1 MITSIFSL
9 LVAIIGILFVFYLIK
24 KIQKASRGTDK
35 MIEISNAIQEGARAF
50 LRREFQTMGIVLVL
64 IGICL
69 GIVNKDWRQVLFF
82 FFGAFSSGLAGYL
95 GMRISTQANAKTT
108 EASRQSFAKGF
119 DIAFSSGQ
127 VMGFLVVSLGLLGTS
142 LIYLL
147 FKETQSLLISFL
159 LNFAFGASICALFL
173 RVGGGIYTKSSD
185 IGADLVGKIEMGIPE
200 DDPRNPA
207 VIADQVGDNVGDIA
221 GMGSDLFESYVD
233 AIASSAIIGL
243 LAFREKGLIVPF
255 LLAGAGI
262 LSSIL
267 GSFFAKVS
275 KGLETANFPKQVAG
289 VEKAMNRAIL
299 VANFLMVIFAYF
311 IIRQFFEHLNFFWC
325 LLIGLLVGILIGK
338 ASEYYTSGEKK
349 PVIEIA
355 KSAQFGAPVLILEGM
370 ATQFLSII
378 LPILA
383 VAFGMVEVYILG
395 AKAGLF
401 LGGLY
406 GIAIAGLGILVVL
419 GINLSSDCY
428 GPIADNA
435 AGIAEMAELP
445 PEVRT
450 KTEALDA
457 VGNTTAAIGKGFAIG
472 SAALVALAWLATFFQ
487 KANLSQ
493 VNIAEPRVLA
503 SLFIGAMISFLFPA
517 LLIRAVSRGSLEM
530 VKEVRRQFKEIE
542 GLKEGKA
549 KPEYGKC
556 VDLITKISLSEML
569 LPGFLIIIIPI
580 LVGRFFGVEGVIGF
594 LAGALIVG
602 FPLALIMA
610 NSGGAWDN
618 AKKYIE
624 AGNFGGKGSFA
635 HQASVIGDT
644 VGDPLKDTAGPA
656 INILLKLIGKVALIF
671 LPLFV

>member
-1 MITSIFSL
+1 MIFIL
-9 LVAIIGILFVFYLIK
+9 PLIIAITGLFFVFYLIQKIK
-24 KIQKASRGTDK
+24 KFSAGTEK
-35 MIEISNAIQEGARAF
+35 MVEISNAIQEGAKAF
-50 LRREFQTMGIVLVL
+50 LKREFVTMGIILIL

-69 GIVNKDWRQVLFF
+69 RIVNKNLIQVLIF
-82 FFGAFSSGLAGYL
+82 FFGAFCSSLAGYL
-95 GMRISTQANAKTT
+95 GMRISTQANVRTT
-108 EASRQSFAKGF
+108 EASRNSFAKGF
-119 DIAFSSGQ
+119 DVAFASGQ
-127 VMGFLVVSLGLLGTS
+127 VMGFLVVSLGLLGAS
-142 LIYLL
+142 LVYFF
-147 FKETQSLLISFL
+147 FKDISFL
-159 LNFAFGASICALFL
+159 LSFAFGSSISALFL

-233 AIASSAIIGL
+233 AIASSSIIGL
-243 LAFREKGLIVPF
+243 LAFGEKGLIVPF

-275 KGLETANFPKQVAG
+275 KDLEKADFSKQVGG

-299 VANFLMVIFAYF
+299 AANLIMIVVAYF
-311 IIRQFFEHLNFFWC
+311 VIRHFFENLNFFWC

-349 PVIEIA
+349 PVIQIA

-395 AKAGLF
+395 AKVGFF

-406 GIAIAGLGILVVL
+406 GIAMAGLGVLVVL

-445 PEVRT
+445 PEVRK

-472 SAALVALAWLATFFQ
+472 SAALVSLAWLATFFQ

-493 VNIAEPRVLA
+493 INIADPRVLA

-530 VKEVRRQFKEIE
+530 VKEVRRQFREIE

-549 KPEYGKC
+549 KPEYRKC
-556 VDLITKISLSEML
+556 IDLITKISLSEML

-580 LVGRFFGVEGVIGF
+580 LVGRFFGAEGVTGF
-594 LAGALIVG
+594 LAGSLIVG
-602 FPLALIMA
+602 FPVALIMA

-624 AGNFGGKGSFA
+624 AGNFGGKGSFT
-635 HQASVIGDT
+635 HQAAVIGDT

-656 INILLKLIGKVALIF
+656 INILLKLIGKVALLF
-671 LPLFV
+671 LPLFI

>member
-1 MITSIFSL
+1 MTIFILPL
-9 LVAIIGILFVFYLIK
+9 LVAATGLFFVFYLVQKIK
-24 KIQKASRGTDK
+24 KFSAGTEK
-35 MIEISNAIQEGARAF
+35 MVEISNAIQEGAKAF
-50 LRREFQTMGIVLVL
+50 LKREFLTMGVILIL
-64 IGICL
+64 IGVCL
-69 GIVNKDWRQVLFF
+69 GIVNKSLIQVLVF
-82 FFGAFSSGLAGYL
+82 FFGAICSSLAGYL
-95 GMRISTQANAKTT
+95 GMRISTQANVRTT
-108 EASRQSFAKGF
+108 EASRNSFAKGF

-127 VMGFLVVSLGLLGTS
+127 VMGFLVVSLGLLGAS
-142 LIYLL
+142 LVYFLL
-147 FKETQSLLISFL
+147 KDISLLLS
-159 LNFAFGASICALFL
+159 FAFGSSISALFL

-200 DDPRNPA
+200 DDHRNPA

-233 AIASSAIIGL
+233 AIVSSSIIGL
-243 LAFREKGLIVPF
+243 LAFGEKGLIMPF

-275 KGLETANFPKQVAG
+275 KDLEKADFPKQVGG

-299 VANFLMVIFAYF
+299 AANLIMVVVAYF
-311 IIRQFFEHLNFFWC
+311 VIRHFFENLNFFWC
-325 LLIGLLVGILIGK
+325 LLIGLLIGILIGK

-349 PVIEIA
+349 PVIQIA

-383 VAFGMVEVYILG
+383 VAIGMVEVYTLG
-395 AKAGLF
+395 AKAGFF

-406 GIAIAGLGILVVL
+406 GIATAGLGVLVVL

-472 SAALVALAWLATFFQ
+472 SAALVSLAWLATFFQ

-493 VNIAEPRVLA
+493 INIADPRVLA

-530 VKEVRRQFKEIE
+530 VKEVRRQFREIE

-556 VDLITKISLSEML
+556 IDLITKVSLSEML

-580 LVGRFFGVEGVIGF
+580 LVGRFFGVEGVTGF
-594 LAGALIVG
+594 LAGSLIVG

-635 HQASVIGDT
+635 HQAAVIGDT
-644 VGDPLKDTAGPA
+644 IGDPLKDTAGPA
-656 INILLKLIGKVALIF
+656 INILLKLIGKVALLF
-671 LPLFV
+671 LPLFI

>member
-1 MITSIFSL
+1 MIFIL
-9 LVAIIGILFVFYLIK
+9 PLIIAITGLFFVFYLIQKIK
-24 KIQKASRGTDK
+24 KFSTGTEK
-35 MIEISNAIQEGARAF
+35 MVEISNAIQEGAKAF
-50 LRREFQTMGIVLVL
+50 LKREFVTMGIILIL

-69 GIVNKDWRQVLFF
+69 RVVNKNLIQVLIF
-82 FFGAFSSGLAGYL
+82 FFGAFCSSLAGYL
-95 GMRISTQANAKTT
+95 GMRISTQANVRTT
-108 EASRQSFAKGF
+108 EASRNSFAKGF
-119 DIAFSSGQ
+119 DVAFSSGQ
-127 VMGFLVVSLGLLGTS
+127 VMGFLVVSLGLLGAS
-142 LIYLL
+142 LVYFF
-147 FKETQSLLISFL
+147 FKDISFL
-159 LNFAFGASICALFL
+159 LSFAFGSSISALFL

-233 AIASSAIIGL
+233 AIASSSIIGL
-243 LAFREKGLIVPF
+243 LAFGEKGLIVPF

-262 LSSIL
+262 LSSIF

-275 KGLETANFPKQVAG
+275 KDLEKADFSKQVGG

-299 VANFLMVIFAYF
+299 AANLIMIVVAYF
-311 IIRQFFEHLNFFWC
+311 VIRHFFENLNFFWC
-325 LLIGLLVGILIGK
+325 LLIGLLVGVLIGK

-349 PVIEIA
+349 PVIQIA

-395 AKAGLF
+395 AKVGFF

-406 GIAIAGLGILVVL
+406 GIAMAGLGVLVVL

-445 PEVRT
+445 PEVRK

-472 SAALVALAWLATFFQ
+472 SAALVSLAWLATFFQ

-493 VNIAEPRVLA
+493 INIADPRVLA

-530 VKEVRRQFKEIE
+530 VKEVRRQFREIE
-542 GLKEGKA
+542 GLKEGKT
-549 KPEYGKC
+549 KPEYRKC
-556 VDLITKISLSEML
+556 IDLITKISLSEML

-580 LVGRFFGVEGVIGF
+580 LVGRFFGAEGVTGF
-594 LAGALIVG
+594 LAGSLIVG
-602 FPLALIMA
+602 FPVALIMA

-624 AGNFGGKGSFA
+624 AGNFGGKGSFT
-635 HQASVIGDT
+635 HQAAVIGDT

-656 INILLKLIGKVALIF
+656 INILLKLIGKVALLF
-671 LPLFV
+671 LPLFI